1 MIEMRPMEEADRSSE
16 DNMILGY
23 TKILSNCKNI
33 PIVIWPNLSSID
45 NKQFLWMSEFA
56 PVRNDVLIGW
66 KPLP

>member
-1 MIEMRPMEEADRSSE
+1 MIEMSPMEEADRSSE

-23 TKILSNCKNI
+23 TKILPNCKNI
-33 PIVIWPNLSSID
+33 PIVIWPNLSSRD
-45 NKQFLWMSEFA
+45 NKQYLWMSEFA

>member
-23 TKILSNCKNI
+23 TKILTNRKNI
-33 PIVIWPNLSSID
+33 PIVIWPNLSSRD
-45 NKQFLWMSEFA
+45 SKQYLWMSEFA